1 MAMADQPKTL
11 KERAYHELKEFLVR
25 FVYLW
30 LFLAMFTVYKSIA
43 LAEHGIE
50 FVSHGT
56 AVLNAL
62 VLAKFMLMVKS
73 FLLSKQADDLP
84 LIYPTLLKSA
94 IFALALMGLKILE
107 EVTVGYLHGMSFSRS
122 IADVGG
128 GSWYA
133 IVAFTGILFVV
144 IIPLTAFGEL
154 QRVLGKSKVT
164 DMFLRPRN
172 LSKPFGESAC

>member
-1 MAMADQPKTL
+1 MADLPKTL
-11 KERAYHELKEFLVR
+11 KQRAYHELKEFLVR

-30 LFLAMFTVYKSIA
+30 LFLAMFIVYKSIV

-50 FVSHGT
+50 FASHG
-56 AVLNAL
+56 AAALNAL

-107 EVTVGYLHGMSFSRS
+107 EATVGYFHGMSFARS

-128 GSWYA
+128 GSWKA
-133 IVAFTGILFVV
+133 ILVFTGILFVV
-144 IIPLTAFGEL
+144 VIPLTAFGEL
-154 QRVLGKSKVT
+154 QRVLGKNKVT
-164 DMFLRPRN
+164 DLFLRPRDP
-172 LSKPFGESAC
+172 SKSFSETAY